1 MSLRERLTRPPLVL
15 LYHSLGDPLERR
27 QDSANLMLDVGRFRD
42 QLGKLRAR
50 GYEFLKLTDWV
61 ARIADGHGPEGC
73 CALTF
78 DDGSSDMHSILP
90 ALLDEFDATATI
102 FVCPGLLGKPHFAIT
117 EDANVRLVTE
127 QELRELAA
135 NERIELGS
143 HTNEHTCMDDT
154 TDEEAYALLY
164 DSRVA
169 LEELI
174 GKPVTSFA
182 YPRCGYSPACP
193 AAAERAGYAVAATCS
208 PAGGLLPYEL
218 SRESIT
224 ALDGSFA
231 FALKSRMLWE
241 PLYASW
247 PGRTASRML
256 RGRRHPGQ
264 PPAT

>member
-1 MSLRERLTRPPLVL
+1 MKLRDRLTRPPLVL
-15 LYHSLGDPLERR
+15 LYHALGTPLERH
-27 QDSANLMLDVGRFRD
+27 QDSANLMLDVDHFRG
-42 QLGKLRAR
+42 QLGRLRRR

-61 ARIADGHGPEGC
+61 TRIEDGRGPDGC

-78 DDGSSDMHSILP
+78 DDGSSDMYSILP
-90 ALLDEFDATATI
+90 GLLEEFGATATI

-117 EDANVRLVTE
+117 ADAGVRLLTKDELLELDAND
-127 QELRELAA
+127 
-135 NERIELGS
+135 RIELGS

-154 TDEEAYALLY
+154 TAEEAYALMH

-174 GKPVTSFA
+174 GRPVTSFA

-193 AAAERAGYAVAATCS
+193 AAAERAGYRVAATCA
-208 PAGGLLPYEL
+208 PAGGVLPYEL

-224 ALDGSFA
+224 ALDGRLS
-231 FALKSRMLWE
+231 FALKSRHLWE

-247 PGRTASRML
+247 LGRTASRAL
-256 RGRRHPGQ
+256 RGRRHPPQ
-264 PPAT
+264 PAT